1 MASFISPVALT
12 ITFDCVL
19 SMLIFITE
27 EDTISPNS
35 ILAQLKKHQTH
46 VTAFKDWQQI
56 FEYLSVVS
64 LSSLVFMIIYIE

>member
-12 ITFDCVL
+12 ITFNRVL

-27 EDTISPNS
+27 DTILPNS
-35 ILAQLKKHQTH
+35 ILAQHKKHQTH

-64 LSSLVFMIIYIE
+64 LSSLVFMII

>member
-1 MASFISPVALT
+1 MGSFISPVALL
-12 ITFDCVL
+12 ITFDLVL

-27 EDTISPNS
+27 EDTILPNS
-35 ILAQLKKHQTH
+35 ILAQHKKHQTH

-64 LSSLVFMIIYIE
+64 LSSLVFMII